1 MLLLLISVV
10 VLIATGFYALSVSAT
25 GRITPGEGNELSV
38 GSRAV
43 ALGVALIAFGASYLI
58 YSHQK
63 QENPTAPL
71 STAAASNTSNP
82 PESRNTM
89 AEKAPAEVAK
99 AEVAEDEDSAAAE
112 PTDEEP
118 ATPPKAKAAALSEP
132 DEETAPEDDTLSA
145 SALALEAQKA
155 APRRAIAPAVAAA
168 PAVEETET
176 AAVEPTSTQAEP
188 AARKTTANRS
198 SRNTGRSLRRESAP
212 LLLHVHNRL
221 GRNQLREQLTLS
233 IEGLPVADIEVD
245 GSRPAVAVAVPL
257 PRPGLL
263 HYRLEGVS
271 EDDGTTRLVGEG
283 CIRVRDGARFAVRR
297 KDGSQKVFLETT
309 RVAG

>member
-1 MLLLLISVV
+1 MLLLLISIV

-25 GRITPGEGNELSV
+25 GRITPGEGSELSV

-43 ALGVALIAFGASYLI
+43 ALGVAFIAFGASYLI

-63 QENPTAPL
+63 QQDPGAPL
-71 STAAASNTSNP
+71 STAQVSNTSNP

-89 AEKAPAEVAK
+89 AEAPAAD
-99 AEVAEDEDSAAAE
+99 ASGDEDSATEA
-112 PTDEEP
+112 PDEEP
-118 ATPPKAKAAALSEP
+118 APQTAAKPQALDEPEAEPAA
-132 DEETAPEDDTLSA
+132 EDDTLSA

-155 APRRAIAPAVAAA
+155 APRRAITPAMAAA
-168 PAVEETET
+168 PVAEETQT
-176 AAVEPTSTQAEP
+176 AAAEP
-188 AARKTTANRS
+188 APPRPAEAAAARKSAPE
-198 SRNTGRSLRRESAP
+198 RNTRNTSRSLRRESAP

-221 GRNQLREQLTLS
+221 GRNQSREQLTLS

-245 GSRPAVAVAVPL
+245 DSRPSVAVAVPL